1 MKELFKN
8 YKIEELVSL
17 YQLTSDETYLEEI
30 LSKNNGLLH
39 QWIQK
44 YSNIP
49 YFSSEDLYSEACEA
63 LWRAVL
69 DYNPQKGVAFTT
81 FLKISVFQKFN
92 RIYNE
97 VTRKKRYIGSAP
109 VSWES
114 LVSINR
120 EASHKSCVEDL
131 IWAKCLLD
139 SIEDTKLK
147 HIAISLFSGDSKSII
162 AQRLGVSNA
171 TVNYHVRRLQ
181 RLITGYTD

>member
-92 RIYNE
+92 RIPFI
-97 VTRKKRYIGSAP
+97 YIFRRNFCIKIFN
-109 VSWES
+109 WYFF
-114 LVSINR
+114 
-120 EASHKSCVEDL
+120 C
-131 IWAKCLLD
+131 
-139 SIEDTKLK
+139 
-147 HIAISLFSGDSKSII
+147 SLF
-162 AQRLGVSNA
+162 
-171 TVNYHVRRLQ
+171 YHFSRHM
-181 RLITGYTD
+181 